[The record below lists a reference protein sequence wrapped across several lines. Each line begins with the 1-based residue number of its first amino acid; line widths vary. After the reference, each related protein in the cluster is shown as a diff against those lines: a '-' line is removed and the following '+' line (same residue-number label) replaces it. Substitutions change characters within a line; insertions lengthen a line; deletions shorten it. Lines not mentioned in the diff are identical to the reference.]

1 MGNRKSS
8 PRLAT
13 TSVEMLLPT
22 VSPKTHEIYLQSEKI
37 GLWRFLLKYDRI
49 MKKNTYMVDD
59 YESNFRKFQR

>member
-22 VSPKTHEIYLQSEKI
+22 VSPMSHGIYLRFEKI
-37 GLWRFLLKYDRI
+37 RLWRFLLKYDRI

-59 YESNFRKFQR
+59 YESNFWKFQR